1 MFAFLKFT
9 IKSLIAFTVSFL
21 ILNIPVSNKKRFFD
35 VISNNVNINYGR
47 VFYDIKKGASDGL
60 QQGKKLTKEY
70 SKKFLNNNIKNIE
83 STPSSSN
90 ATKIQFDNYT
100 EQEKEFIKKVL
111 DSN

>member
-21 ILNIPVSNKKRFFD
+21 ILNIPVSNNKRFFHL
-35 VISNNVNINYGR
+35 ISRNVNINYGR
-47 VFYDIKKGASDGL
+47 VFHDIKQGASEGL

-70 SKKFLNNNIKNIE
+70 SKKFLDNNIKNIE
-83 STPSSSN
+83 KIPSSKN
-90 ATKIQFDNYT
+90 ATKIQLDNYT
-100 EQEKEFIKKVL
+100 EQEKEFIKKIL